1 MQLGLLFSFTKSK
14 GGIAI
19 LRKIIFLDPSL
30 SFDVVMPV
38 TPPSFTVS
46 KGMGVETMQLNA
58 VGELNLAGGG
68 TLATIRLELMFPNQ
82 YYPFVTSD
90 TEYGWAY
97 GYVERFKR
105 WIENRTVL
113 HFVVSDT
120 GIDLMVLVENISYG
134 ERDGSNDV
142 YATVTLREYRQPL
155 PVKLDT
161 GTQNDARTDAAPQTD
176 VIHYTIKSGDSL
188 WSICRKY
195 YGKPTLYPKLAAYNG
210 IKNPNL
216 IITGHTLKIPPVEML

>member
-1 MQLGLLFSFTKSK
+1 M
-14 GGIAI
+14 
-19 LRKIIFLDPSL
+19 LRKMIFLDPAL
-30 SFDVVMPV
+30 PFDVVMPV

-46 KGMGVETMQLNA
+46 RGMGVETMQMNA
-58 VGELNLAGGG
+58 VGELNLAGGD
-68 TLATIRLELMFPNQ
+68 TLAAIKLELMFPNQ

-90 TEYGWAY
+90 TEYDWAY
-97 GYVERFKR
+97 GYVERFKG
-105 WIENRTVL
+105 WIENKTVL

-120 GIDLMVLVENISYG
+120 GIDLTVLVENISYG

-155 PVKLDT
+155 PVKRDT
-161 GTQNDARTDAAPQTD
+161 GTQNEARTAAAPQTE
-176 VIHYTIKSGDSL
+176 VVSYTIKSGDSL

-195 YGKPTLYPKLAAYNG
+195 YGEPTLYGKLAAYNN

-216 IITGHTLKIPPVEML
+216 IITGHTLKIPPVGML